1 MAADRTHH
9 RPSTLSIE
17 VRRRNGIKAIKAA
30 QRVLDLD
37 DATYRAMLATLTGK
51 TSATELSLAQ
61 IGRVL
66 DHLNRA
72 GGVSPKAKARAA
84 GRTRPVPAQD
94 RAALMAEVH
103 GWLNELQRIT
113 GKEHT
118 LRYADAIA
126 KRNGWGETVD
136 LVSPQ
141 DLHAL
146 VGALART
153 ARHKAYQ
160 AHERLQREAGGV

>member
-1 MAADRTHH
+1 MAADR
-9 RPSTLSIE
+9 RPGPGLE
-17 VRRRNGIKAIKAA
+17 ARRRNGVKAIKAA
-30 QRVLDLD
+30 QRALDLD
-37 DATYRAMLATLTGK
+37 DATYRTMLATLTGK

-84 GRTRPVPAQD
+84 GRTRPVPARD

-103 GWLNELQRIT
+103 SWLDELQRIT
-113 GKEHT
+113 GQPHT

-136 LVSPQ
+136 MVSPQ

-146 VGALART
+146 VGTLART
-153 ARHKAYQ
+153 ARHK
-160 AHERLQREAGGV
+160 ERRAREQSLAMIRGEL

>member
-1 MAADRTHH
+1 MSSRTAF
-9 RPSTLSIE
+9 STPTSIE
-17 VRRRNGIKAIKAA
+17 ARRKNGIKAIKAA
-30 QRVLDLD
+30 QRKLGLD
-37 DATYRAMLATLTGK
+37 DATYRTMLATITGR

-72 GGVSPKAKARAA
+72 GGASPKAKARAA
-84 GRTRPVPAQD
+84 GRTRPVPAKD

-103 GWLNELQRIT
+103 GWLDELQRIT
-113 GKEHT
+113 GREHT

-136 LVSPQ
+136 MVAPQ
-141 DLHAL
+141 DLHQL
-146 VGALART
+146 VGALATT
-153 ARHKAYQ
+153 ARHKAHQ
-160 AHERLQREAGGV
+160 AHEQLQRDARGV

>member
-1 MAADRTHH
+1 MAADR
-9 RPSTLSIE
+9 RPGPGLE
-17 VRRRNGIKAIKAA
+17 ARRRNGVKAIKAA
-30 QRVLDLD
+30 QRALDLD

-72 GGVSPKAKARAA
+72 GGVSPKARARAA
-84 GRTRPVPAQD
+84 GRTRPVPAAD

-103 GWLNELQRIT
+103 GWLDELQRIT
-113 GKEHT
+113 GKAHT

-136 LVSPQ
+136 MVSPQ

-146 VGALART
+146 VGTLART
-153 ARHKAYQ
+153 ARHKDRQ
-160 AHERLQREAGGV
+160 AQEQALTRGEP